1 MQLIEDLRAEHALI
15 EQVLGSLR
23 AFVTARLAGQGDPA
37 DGPRFMAFFR
47 RYAGDFHHDKEE
59 AVLFAA
65 LAERAELPAD
75 RGPIAA
81 LTGEHRRMGGLL
93 DEMER
98 LIANPPTG
106 SSAEAADR
114 ARLQEL
120 AVDYSRALWRHIDA
134 ENSVLFPEGQER
146 LRRFHVRELPSRPMT
161 EAEQAAREAGL
172 ALVIAYPPQ
181 HDAEAPRGDGCV
193 ACPSYGTTCDG
204 LEREWWTDLEWEDM
218 WDRMSSD

>member
-1 MQLIEDLRAEHALI
+1 MQLIEDLRAEHELI
-15 EQVLGSLR
+15 EQVVGSLR

-37 DGPRFMAFFR
+37 DGARFMAFFR

-59 AVLFAA
+59 AVLFPA

-93 DEMER
+93 DAMDG
-98 LIANPPTG
+98 LVGAPL
-106 SSAEAADR
+106 AEAADR

-120 AVDYSRALWRHIDA
+120 AVDYSRSLWHHMDA

-161 EAEQAAREAGL
+161 EAEEAAREAGL
-172 ALVIAYPPQ
+172 ALLAAYPPQ
-181 HDAEAPRGDGCV
+181 PDAEVHRGDGCV
-193 ACPSYGTTCDG
+193 ACPSFGHTCDG

-218 WDRMSSD
+218 WERMSSD

>member
-1 MQLIEDLRAEHALI
+1 MQLIEDLRAEHELI
-15 EQVLGSLR
+15 EQVVGSLR

-37 DGPRFMAFFR
+37 DGARFMAFFR

-59 AVLFAA
+59 AVLFRA

-81 LTGEHRRMGGLL
+81 LTGEHRRMAGLL
-93 DEMER
+93 DGMEGY
-98 LIANPPTG
+98 LGAPLAG
-106 SSAEAADR
+106 EADR
-114 ARLQEL
+114 LRLQDL

-146 LRRFHVRELPSRPMT
+146 LRRFHVRDLPSRPMT
-161 EAEQAAREAGL
+161 PEEAAAREAGL
-172 ALVIAYPPQ
+172 QLVARYAPQ
-181 HDAEAPRGDGCV
+181 HDAEVHRGDGCI

-204 LEREWWTDLEWEDM
+204 LEQEWWTDLEWEDM
-218 WDRMSSD
+218 HDRMSSD